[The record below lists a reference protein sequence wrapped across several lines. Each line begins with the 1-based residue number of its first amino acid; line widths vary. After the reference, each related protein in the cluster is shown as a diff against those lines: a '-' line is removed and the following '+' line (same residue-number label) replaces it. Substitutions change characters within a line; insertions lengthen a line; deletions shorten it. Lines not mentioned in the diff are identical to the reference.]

1 MSKKAKNI
9 QEERRNL
16 MSSIFDLYDI
26 EKTGYL
32 EIEDALKMLTAI
44 GRKLEPED
52 ENEFLTLADPRKEG
66 RVSKQNFLDGVES
79 MYTIPD
85 DYIPEIREAFNF
97 FDRDNDGKIS
107 CKEFKNLLVGLSGEY
122 KDKDVDELFKILD
135 LDIDGN
141 ITIDEF
147 INAWKFQ

>member
-16 MSSIFDLYDI
+16 MSATFDLYDT

-107 CKEFKNLLVGLSGEY
+107 CKEFKNLLVKLSKEY
-122 KDKDVDELFKILD
+122 QDKDVDELFKVVDLD
-135 LDIDGN
+135 LDGYIN
-141 ITIDEF
+141 IDEF
-147 INAWKFQ
+147 INIWKFQ

>member
-1 MSKKAKNI
+1 MSKNI

-16 MSSIFDLYDI
+16 MSSIFDLYDT

-44 GRKLEPED
+44 GRKLDPED

-66 RVSKQNFLDGVES
+66 RISKQNFVEGVES

-107 CKEFKNLLVGLSGEY
+107 CKEFKNLLVKLSKEY
-122 KDKDVDELFKILD
+122 QDKDVDELFKVVDLD
-135 LDIDGN
+135 LDGYIN
-141 ITIDEF
+141 IDEF
-147 INAWKFQ
+147 INIWRFQ

>member
-1 MSKKAKNI
+1 MSKKSKNI

-16 MSSIFDLYDI
+16 MSSIFDLYDT

-44 GRKLEPED
+44 GRKLDPED

-66 RVSKQNFLDGVES
+66 RISKQNFVEGVES

-107 CKEFKNLLVGLSGEY
+107 CKEFKNLLVRLSKEY
-122 KDKDVDELFKILD
+122 QDKDVDELFKVVDLD
-135 LDIDGN
+135 LDGYIN
-141 ITIDEF
+141 IDEF
-147 INAWKFQ
+147 INIWRFQ

>member
-1 MSKKAKNI
+1 MSKKSKNI

-16 MSSIFDLYDI
+16 MSSIFDLYDT

-44 GRKLEPED
+44 GRKLDPED

-66 RVSKQNFLDGVES
+66 RVSKQNFVEGVES

-107 CKEFKNLLVGLSGEY
+107 CKEFKNLLVKLSKEY
-122 KDKDVDELFKILD
+122 QDKDVDELFKVVDLD
-135 LDIDGN
+135 LDGYIN
-141 ITIDEF
+141 IDEF
-147 INAWKFQ
+147 INIWRFQ

>member
-1 MSKKAKNI
+1 MSKKSKNI

-16 MSSIFDLYDI
+16 MSSIFDLYDT

-44 GRKLEPED
+44 GRKLDPED

-66 RVSKQNFLDGVES
+66 RISKQNFVEGVES

-107 CKEFKNLLVGLSGEY
+107 CKEFKNLLVKLSKEY
-122 KDKDVDELFKILD
+122 QDKDVDELFKILD
-135 LDIDGN
+135 LDLDGY
-141 ITIDEF
+141 IKIDEF
-147 INAWKFQ
+147 INLWKFQ

>member
-107 CKEFKNLLVGLSGEY
+107 CKEFKNLLVKLSKEY
-122 KDKDVDELFKILD
+122 QDKDVDELFKVVDLD
-135 LDIDGN
+135 LDGYIN
-141 ITIDEF
+141 IDEF
-147 INAWKFQ
+147 INIWKFQ

>member
-1 MSKKAKNI
+1 MSKKSKNI

-16 MSSIFDLYDI
+16 MSSIFDLYDT

-32 EIEDALKMLTAI
+32 EIEDALKMFTAI
-44 GRKLEPED
+44 GRKLDPED

-66 RVSKQNFLDGVES
+66 RISKQNFVEGVES

-107 CKEFKNLLVGLSGEY
+107 CKEFKNLLVKLSKEY
-122 KDKDVDELFKILD
+122 QDKDVDELFKVVDLD
-135 LDIDGN
+135 LDGYIN
-141 ITIDEF
+141 IDEF
-147 INAWKFQ
+147 INIWRFQ